1 MRTIETS
8 NWLKYM
14 RVKTSYWGNI
24 LFCLLWTSCTLS
36 GTNALPDDAH
46 RGPASH
52 DDCPNVTGTYKLY
65 GEALPGMPLDFRF
78 INSRLALDDMLVLD
92 LNVPERGQW
101 SDIHVTHTDS
111 HTLSVA
117 IVGSSVTRTGQ
128 FQPGDKVWCQDRRLT
143 IERLRETI
151 GEASTGRALIIN
163 QLELAQDGSLIV
175 RTEIRG
181 QGKLLFFFYLNRPP
195 ESYGARF
202 QAVR

>member
-1 MRTIETS
+1 
-8 NWLKYM
+8 
-14 RVKTSYWGNI
+14 
-24 LFCLLWTSCTLS
+24 
-36 GTNALPDDAH
+36 
-46 RGPASH
+46 
-52 DDCPNVTGTYKLY
+52 
-65 GEALPGMPLDFRF
+65 
-78 INSRLALDDMLVLD
+78 MLVLD

>member
-1 MRTIETS
+1 MKFI
-8 NWLKYM
+8 
-14 RVKTSYWGNI
+14 RVENYRWRSI
-24 LFCLLWTSCTLS
+24 LFCLLWTSCILS
-36 GTNALPDDAH
+36 GTNVLPDDAH
-46 RGPASH
+46 IGHASH

-65 GEALPGMPLDFRF
+65 GEALPGMPPYFRF
-78 INSRLALDDMLVLD
+78 INSGLALDDMLGLD

-101 SDIHVTHTDS
+101 SNIQVAHTDS

-128 FQPGDKVWCQDRRLT
+128 LQPGDKVWCQDRRLT
-143 IERLRETI
+143 IERLRKTI
-151 GEASTGRALIIN
+151 GEASTGRALIID
-163 QLELAQDGSLIV
+163 QLQLAQDGALIV

-181 QGKLLFFFYLNRPP
+181 QGRFLFFFYLNHPP